1 MRSKLQRYALEPG
14 KIALFVGVFL
24 FLQKQVTSLRS
35 DLSGNSSKFALALE
49 EYQDELG
56 EVQKNYLDTL
66 ENSRTRLLKVSD
78 HLQKSAKQLEDD
90 QDQLTR
96 LVSNADERFHD
107 TFNVEFARY
116 QEVLKQALD
125 RSRAQQARLDSVEEK
140 VQDLYPRNPE
150 SMERA
155 ILYPTLQL
163 KGSGTVGSGVLIY
176 SQPRSPSETAA
187 PWNEPPPV
195 RYSTF
200 AITACH
206 VVMEILGEEFPQGTL
221 AEVVLLNEEHP
232 FTPEVHSAAVEIF
245 DRDQDLALLR
255 LRTDRPIKHVAKLYP
270 KAEVRNLGLFTRVY
284 AVGCPLGNN
293 PLPTCGE
300 ISSKAKVVG
309 DKVFWMIN
317 APTFFGNSGGGVYLS
332 KTCHL
337 IGISSMIYTYG
348 KKNPV
353 VVSHMGLFVP
363 VDSIAEWLEGKGYGF
378 ILRGLPEP
386 GSKEPLRAVPR
397 KELEFIG
404 IPASGPLNGASSA
417 ASGEKNGSPSR

>member
-1 MRSKLQRYALEPG
+1 MQSKLQRFALDLG
-14 KIALFVGVFL
+14 KIVLFLGSFL

-35 DLSGNSSKFALALE
+35 DLSGNSSKFAMALD
-49 EYQDELG
+49 EYQDELSHA
-56 EVQKNYLDTL
+56 QKSALETL
-66 ENSRTRLLKVSD
+66 ENSRTQLIRVSD
-78 HLQKSAKQLEDD
+78 HLQRSAKQLEDD
-90 QDQLTR
+90 QEQLTR
-96 LVSNADERFHD
+96 LVSNADDRFQD

-125 RSRAQQARLDSVEEK
+125 RSQAQQARLDSVEEK
-140 VQDLYPRNPE
+140 VRDLYPYNSE

-176 SQPRSPSETAA
+176 SRPRSLSETSA
-187 PWNEPPPV
+187 PGNEPSTAP
-195 RYSTF
+195 YSTF

-206 VVMEILGEEFPQGTL
+206 VVMEILGEQFPQGAL
-221 AEVVLLNEEHP
+221 EEVVLLDEEHP
-232 FTPEVHSAAVEIF
+232 FTPEAHAATVEIF

-270 KAEVRNLGLFTRVY
+270 KEEIRNLGLFTRVY

-309 DKVFWMIN
+309 DKIFWMIN
-317 APTFFGNSGGGVYLS
+317 APTFFGNSGGGIYLS
-332 KTCHL
+332 KTCQL

-363 VDSIAEWLEGKGYGF
+363 ADSIAEWLEGKGYGF
-378 ILRGLPEP
+378 ILRGLPDP
-386 GSKEPLRAVPR
+386 GVKEPPR
-397 KELEFIG
+397 PRPSKELEIIG
-404 IPASGPLNGASSA
+404 IPPGAPLGGASSA
-417 ASGEKNGSPSR
+417 VSGEKGSPPSR